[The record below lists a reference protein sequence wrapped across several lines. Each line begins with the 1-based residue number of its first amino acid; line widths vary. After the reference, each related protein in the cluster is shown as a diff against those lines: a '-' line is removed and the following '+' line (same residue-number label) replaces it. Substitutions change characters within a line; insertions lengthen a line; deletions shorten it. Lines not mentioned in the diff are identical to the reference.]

1 MDCSGCCTFCNI
13 FIGGAG
19 SLSEMQ
25 ISARGLLG
33 VIKDYG
39 TGIFSIAVSRAAG
52 KKTHSVLI
60 VADLTN
66 ADLIT
71 PVSGTRLQIAGV
83 YVGTQVN
90 VGELTLRFATSGI
103 TVFYFDSSKYQH
115 SSVLDCADVG
125 QADEPLQITTTMGV
139 GNKLLVKVNY
149 RQIK

>member
-1 MDCSGCCTFCNI
+1 
-13 FIGGAG
+13 
-19 SLSEMQ
+19 MQ

-33 VIKDYG
+33 TIKDYG
-39 TGIFSIAVSRAAG
+39 TGVFSIAVSRAIG

-60 VADLTN
+60 VADLTD

-71 PVSGTRLQIAGV
+71 PIGGKRLQIAGV

-90 VGELTLRFATSGI
+90 IGELILEFETSGI

-125 QADEPLQITTTMGV
+125 VADEPLKITSTMGE
-139 GNKLLVKVNY
+139 GNKVILKINY
-149 RQIK
+149 RQIN